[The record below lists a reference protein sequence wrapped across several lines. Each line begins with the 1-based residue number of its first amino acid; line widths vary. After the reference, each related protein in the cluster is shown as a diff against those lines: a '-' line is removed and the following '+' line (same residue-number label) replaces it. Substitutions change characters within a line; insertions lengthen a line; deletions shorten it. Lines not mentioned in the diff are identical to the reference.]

1 MYSRPRFSFVRH
13 IDRKERSHHLIEYV
27 NKQPTM
33 WRGKKTATREKNDKQ
48 EVLAPVRKRNAVLKI
63 EDFGTS

>member
-1 MYSRPRFSFVRH
+1 
-13 IDRKERSHHLIEYV
+13 
-27 NKQPTM
+27 M